1 MKIKRFIVIL
11 LFLLVCSQTA
21 FAIESKAMIGIVNFM
36 TCITE
41 SKYGKNEQEQL
52 ENIKKQWSTLIE
64 ETEKE
69 IGELNSKMEDQDYLD
84 GLSPE
89 AEEDLKMKQSAMYQD
104 LAKYQNQLY
113 QILNQANYFLIQKMS
128 TNISKASEAIAQN
141 RRLDIVL
148 NKEACFYNNPK
159 IDITEQVIHEMDKNY
174 EKETVKNE
182 SEKDKEN
189 VAADLQPQA
198 AKVK

>member
-104 LAKYQNQLY
+104 LTKYQNQLY

-128 TNISKASEAIAQN
+128 TSISKASEAIAQN